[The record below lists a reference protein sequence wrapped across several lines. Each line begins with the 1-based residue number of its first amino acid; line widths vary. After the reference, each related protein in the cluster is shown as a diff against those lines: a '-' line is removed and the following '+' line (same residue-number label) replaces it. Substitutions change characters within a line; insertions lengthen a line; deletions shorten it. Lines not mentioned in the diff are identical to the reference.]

1 MCPKNFNKVET
12 NTKKFLVCCVC
23 VSLCV
28 CMLFQ
33 NNICENKVEDVM
45 SLTAS
50 ELSFAYITQRDLLQ
64 DKVSCASV
72 YQNDSHL
79 LSHPLTQKSISP
91 SFRRKPYENCN
102 CINQEKFYF
111 CFQRVTRLYT
121 FFLSVCVCVSFPAK
135 KKREKIV

>member
-1 MCPKNFNKVET
+1 M
-12 NTKKFLVCCVC
+12 
-23 VSLCV
+23 SLCV
-28 CMLFQ
+28 CMLLQ

-45 SLTAS
+45 PLTAS

-64 DKVSCASV
+64 DKVSCASL

-91 SFRRKPYENCN
+91 SFRRKPYENC
-102 CINQEKFYF
+102 INQEKFSF

-121 FFLSVCVCVSFPAK
+121 FFLSVCVCVSQRRK
-135 KKREKIV
+135 KGKKLYNKIKHERNILYLDITLQCFL

>member
-1 MCPKNFNKVET
+1 MF
-12 NTKKFLVCCVC
+12 VC

-45 SLTAS
+45 PLTAS
-50 ELSFAYITQRDLLQ
+50 ELSFAYITQQRDLLQ
-64 DKVSCASV
+64 DKVSCASL

-91 SFRRKPYENCN
+91 SFRRKPYENC
-102 CINQEKFYF
+102 INQEKFSFY
-111 CFQRVTRLYT
+111 FQRVTRLYT
-121 FFLSVCVCVSFPAK
+121 FFLSVCVSFPAK